1 MNHNET
7 LADQLSALVGKA
19 GGYRKAEQ
27 LIHSV
32 RGIAPSKS
40 AIERAT
46 KRTSADYITHCM
58 ISDLEEALK
67 NDQKEQR

>member
-1 MNHNET
+1 MNNNET

-27 LIHSV
+27 LIKSV
-32 RGIAPSKS
+32 RGVAPSKS

-46 KRTSADYITHCM
+46 KRTSADYTTRCM
-58 ISDLEEALK
+58 ISDLEEAL
-67 NDQKEQR
+67 NRDSQ

>member
-46 KRTSADYITHCM
+46 KRAGADYITHCM

-67 NDQKEQR
+67 NDH